1 MSEAKAVTHDNI
13 PPGADQKGTIN
24 DITVYTKVNIEH

>member
-13 PPGADQKGTIN
+13 PSGADQKWAIN
-24 DITVYTKVNIEH
+24 DITVYTKVNTEH